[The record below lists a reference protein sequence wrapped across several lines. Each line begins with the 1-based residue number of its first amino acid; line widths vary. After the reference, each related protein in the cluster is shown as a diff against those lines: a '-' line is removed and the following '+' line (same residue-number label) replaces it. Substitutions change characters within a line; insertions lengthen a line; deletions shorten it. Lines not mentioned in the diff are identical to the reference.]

1 MEVTECTRQDSQMVQ
16 SRYGLQF
23 RKDYESEADMLPFE
37 STKFVFTE

>member
-1 MEVTECTRQDSQMVQ
+1 MVQ
-16 SRYGLQF
+16 SHYGLQL